1 MILGKM
7 MEAKDEVCE
16 DAEVVCSVSIVVWY
30 AMQELRSWSVS
41 RQSPD
46 SNGMNILEEWRGRR
60 R

>member
-1 MILGKM
+1 M